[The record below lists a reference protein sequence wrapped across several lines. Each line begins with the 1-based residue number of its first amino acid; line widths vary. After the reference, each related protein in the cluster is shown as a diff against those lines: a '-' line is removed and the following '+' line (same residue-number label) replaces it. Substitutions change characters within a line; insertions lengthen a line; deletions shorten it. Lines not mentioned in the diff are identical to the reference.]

1 MSAYRSF
8 HASAGT
14 FLRLTGR
21 SSNLAGPT
29 FVGSERVT
37 ITKPL
42 NVCMHSV
49 DENEVARLF
58 IILYHTCKLPCLAI
72 AKGFLYTML
81 HRPSRADARTE
92 KNSYFTLHREKSTLC
107 SLLPTL
113 LRLLLPTLS
122 LSGFSFF
129 RLPAVE

>member
-21 SSNLAGPT
+21 SGNLAAPT

-49 DENEVARLF
+49 DENESVK
-58 IILYHTCKLPCLAI
+58 C
-72 AKGFLYTML
+72 
-81 HRPSRADARTE
+81 
-92 KNSYFTLHREKSTLC
+92 FTLAMSAL
-107 SLLPTL
+107 
-113 LRLLLPTLS
+113 
-122 LSGFSFF
+122 
-129 RLPAVE
+129 